1 MLSFENQRQVQQG
14 EEWNLDI
21 LLSQS
26 SEEYIPFIVSSQ
38 RKNPMFAITVA
49 STKYEKNYR
58 YVATWWQDLSD
69 NKLLPKFYQTVPEY
83 IGEISSNSSISRP
96 INSSM
101 SDGIDPPMYA
111 LYQFTKSEDAID
123 ATLGHKPYYYVYFS
137 EDEPN
142 TPKYDYE
149 CRIRM
154 QFRSEITS
162 QWGSQNYQYQITLV
176 DTISMADYINLAHD
190 TYPNLNWPFW
200 PDRNSTEWVKPK
212 RLNTETSEE
221 YNNRIELSWVEFRN
235 SQIMVY
241 VGELFKFIKTNIP
254 DWFQTDIDADAPVG
268 YIDVPQVILAPTK
281 LQVNNNLRTI
291 I

>member
-96 INSSM
+96 ANSSM
-101 SDGIDPPMYA
+101 PDSIDPPMYA
-111 LYQFTKSEDAID
+111 LYQFTRSEDAVD

-154 QFRSEITS
+154 QFRSETTS

-176 DTISMADYINLAHD
+176 DTISMADYINLAHE
-190 TYPNLNWPFW
+190 TYPSLNWPFW
-200 PDRNSTEWVKPK
+200 PDRNSTEWIKPE
-212 RLNTETSEE
+212 RLDTETSEE
-221 YNNRIELSWVEFRN
+221 YNNRVELSWVEFRN

-241 VGELFKFIKTNIP
+241 VDELFKFIKTNIP
-254 DWFQTDIDADAPVG
+254 DWFQADIDADAPVG